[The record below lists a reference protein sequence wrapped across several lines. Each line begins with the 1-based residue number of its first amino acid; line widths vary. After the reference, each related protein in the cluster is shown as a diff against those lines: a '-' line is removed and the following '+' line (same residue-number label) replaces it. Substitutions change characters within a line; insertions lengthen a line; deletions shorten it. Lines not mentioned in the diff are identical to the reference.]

1 MKEPKT
7 LAQRFRK
14 WMLWQGDLQ
23 YFNVVALTQ
32 TWTNFFALQMFRLVA
47 SLALMIVLTLYVFIF
62 GKRLLF
68 VFSIY
73 SLMVTTLAF
82 WLLFVGSGMQV
93 VE

>member
-1 MKEPKT
+1 M
-7 LAQRFRK
+7 QRFLK

-47 SLALMIVLTLYVFIF
+47 SVALIIISIVYIYIF

-73 SLMVTTLAF
+73 SLLFTTLTF
-82 WLLFVGSGMQV
+82 CLLFVGSGMQV
-93 VE
+93 CEQKNLMRG